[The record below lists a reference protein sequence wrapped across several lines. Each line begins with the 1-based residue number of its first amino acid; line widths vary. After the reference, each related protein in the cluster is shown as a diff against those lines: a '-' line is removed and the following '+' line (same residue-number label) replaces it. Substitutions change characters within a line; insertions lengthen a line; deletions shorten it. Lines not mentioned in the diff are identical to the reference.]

1 MLDFAKRKI
10 CANQL
15 TNIMKGIAALAPTLL
30 LTLILTSCMSDGYTD
45 TAAGKSDTYINL
57 NVSTPTAQARANAT
71 ANPAGTSG
79 KLGQNETNPSPDTE
93 EKITSIRVWAFN
105 SGSDKATATP
115 IGFKSETNLSAQGSH
130 NVSMMITRKN
140 AETLRKSK
148 IDLYILLNAESE
160 GVLDGKNCIKMTRAD
175 LEKLV
180 IKNQFG
186 ITAEGTAQTTVVPQA
201 GLPISRVIKELD
213 VTDNIKDNATDAAL
227 HSINIPLIRAVSKL
241 HFFFTRKK
249 VKDKDKNTEGVEVTK
264 IEVNV
269 NVIPTQSSVFPTATT
284 DANKETEGL
293 TGDLT
298 SLSYLSQKMTFGSVA
313 TKDIGPVSDP
323 TSYIR
328 KPGQTA
334 DAYITQL
341 SGVTTECHL
350 SYLRET
356 DKELTGTIYY
366 KLNKSGAVKQT
377 PFSISKAYRNHEM
390 VVYGYF
396 LGDEESTLTLKYYVA
411 GWTDKGTT
419 NIEFN

>member
-57 NVSTPTAQARANAT
+57 NVSTPTAQARANAPAGST
-71 ANPAGTSG
+71 AGTSG
-79 KLGQNETNPSPDTE
+79 TLGQDETNPSPDTE
-93 EKITSIRVWAFN
+93 EKITSIRVWAFK

-115 IGFKSETNLSAQGSH
+115 IGFKSETNLSKQGSH

-140 AETLRKSK
+140 AETLGK
-148 IDLYILLNAESE
+148 IDLYILLNAESV
-160 GVLDGKNCIKMTRAD
+160 GVLESKDCIKMTRAE
-175 LEKLV
+175 LEALV
-180 IKNQFG
+180 IKNNFG
-186 ITAEGTAQTTVVPQA
+186 IDNGTAQTTVVPDA
-201 GLPISRVIKELD
+201 GLPISRVIKDLD
-213 VTDNIKDNATDAAL
+213 VTNNIKDNATEAAQ

-264 IEVNV
+264 IEVNE

-298 SLSYLSQKMTFGSVA
+298 TLSYLNKKMTFGSVA

-323 TSYIR
+323 TWYIR
-328 KPGQTA
+328 KSDQTA
-334 DAYITQL
+334 EDYITQL
-341 SGVTTECHL
+341 RGVTRECHL

-356 DKELTGTIYY
+356 GNNLTGTIYF
-366 KLNKSGAVKQT
+366 KLSKNGAEKHKT
-377 PFSISKAYRNHEM
+377 FSISKAYRNHEM

-396 LGDEESTLTLKYYVA
+396 LGDEESTLTLNYYVA
-411 GWTDKGTT
+411 GWDVKKDT
-419 NIEFN
+419 NITFN

>member
-1 MLDFAKRKI
+1 MFDFAKRKI
-10 CANQL
+10 GANQL
-15 TNIMKGIAALAPTLL
+15 TSMMKGIAALAPTLL
-30 LTLILTSCMSDGYTD
+30 LTLILTSCMSDDYTD

-57 NVSTPTAQARANAT
+57 NVSTPTAQARANAP
-71 ANPAGTSG
+71 AKPAGTSG
-79 KLGQNETNPSPDTE
+79 KLGLEETYPSPNTE
-93 EKITSIRVWAFN
+93 EKITSIRVWAFK
-105 SGSDKATATP
+105 SDTDKATATP
-115 IGFKSETNLSAQGSH
+115 IGFKSETNLTEQGSH
-130 NVSMMITRKN
+130 KVSMMITRKN
-140 AETLRKSK
+140 AENLDK

-160 GVLDGKNCIKMTRAD
+160 GVLDGKDCIKMTRAE

-186 ITAEGTAQTTVVPQA
+186 ITAEGTAQTRVVPQA

-241 HFFFTRKK
+241 HFFFTRKN
-249 VKDKDKNTEGVEVTK
+249 VKDTEGVEVTR
-264 IEVNV
+264 IEVNE

-298 SLSYLSQKMTFGSVA
+298 SLTYLSQKMTFGSVA
-313 TKDIGPVSDP
+313 TENIRPVPDP

-328 KPGQTA
+328 KPDQTA

-356 DKELTGTIYY
+356 DKDLTGTIYY
-366 KLNKSGAVKQT
+366 KLDKSGAEKQT
-377 PFSISKAYRNHEM
+377 PFSIPKAYRNHEM

-396 LGDEESTLTLKYYVA
+396 LGDQKSTLTLNYYVA
-411 GWTDKGTT
+411 GWNEKTATD
-419 NIEFN
+419 IVFD

>member
-57 NVSTPTAQARANAT
+57 NVSTPTAQARANASANT
-71 ANPAGTSG
+71 AETSG
-79 KLGQNETNPSPDTE
+79 TPGLDETNPSPDTE
-93 EKITSIRVWAFN
+93 EKITSIRVWAFK
-105 SGSDKATATP
+105 SGPDDNAMP
-115 IGFKSETNLSAQGSH
+115 IGFKAETGLSATGSH
-130 NVSMMITRKN
+130 NVSMK
-140 AETLRKSK
+140 LRKTAGK
-148 IDLYILLNAESE
+148 PEYIDLYILLNAESI
-160 GVLDGKNCIKMTRAD
+160 GVLDGEDCIKMTREK
-175 LEKLV
+175 LEALV
-180 IKNQFG
+180 IKDHFG
-186 ITAEGTAQTTVVPQA
+186 IAEGTAQTTEVPQA

-213 VTDNIKDNATDAAL
+213 VTNNIKDNATEAAL
-227 HSINIPLIRAVSKL
+227 HSIHIPLIRAVSKL
-241 HFFFTRKK
+241 HFFFTRKD
-249 VKDKDKNTEGVEVTK
+249 VKDTEGVEVTN
-264 IEVNV
+264 IEVNEGIV
-269 NVIPTQSSVFPTATT
+269 PTQSSVFPTATT

-328 KPGQTA
+328 KPDQTA
-334 DAYITQL
+334 EDYITQL
-341 SGVTTECHL
+341 QRVTTECHL

-356 DKELTGTIYY
+356 GKKLTGTIYF
-366 KLNKSGAVKQT
+366 KLNKSGAKKQAT
-377 PFSISKAYRNHEM
+377 FSISNAYRNHEM

-396 LGDEESTLTLKYYVA
+396 LGDKESTLTLKYYVA
-411 GWTDKGTT
+411 DWNVKDAT

>member
-57 NVSTPTAQARANAT
+57 NVSTPTAQARANAP

-79 KLGQNETNPSPDTE
+79 TPGQDETNPSPDTE
-93 EKITSIRVWAFN
+93 EKITSIRVWAFK

-140 AETLRKSK
+140 AETLGK

-160 GVLDGKNCIKMTRAD
+160 GVLDGKDCIKMTRED
-175 LEKLV
+175 LENLV

-186 ITAEGTAQTTVVPQA
+186 IAEGTAQTTEVPQA

-213 VTDNIKDNATDAAL
+213 VTNNIKDNATEAAQ
-227 HSINIPLIRAVSKL
+227 HSIHIPLIRAVSKL
-241 HFFFTRKK
+241 HFFFTRKN
-249 VKDKDKNTEGVEVTK
+249 VKDTEGVEVTK
-264 IEVNV
+264 IEVNE
-269 NVIPTQSSVFPTATT
+269 NVIPTQTSVFPTATT
-284 DANKETEGL
+284 DAKKETEGL
-293 TGDLT
+293 TGNLNSLT
-298 SLSYLSQKMTFGSVA
+298 YLSQKMTFGSVA
-313 TKDIGPVSDP
+313 TGNIKSVTDP

-334 DAYITQL
+334 EDYITKL
-341 SGVTTECHL
+341 RDATTECHL

-356 DKELTGTIYY
+356 GNNLTGTIYF
-366 KLNKSGAVKQT
+366 KLSKNGAVKQKT
-377 PFSISKAYRNHEM
+377 FSISKAYRNHEM

>member
-1 MLDFAKRKI
+1 MFDFAKRKI

-15 TNIMKGIAALAPTLL
+15 TSIMKGIAALAPTLL

-57 NVSTPTAQARANAT
+57 NVSTPTAQARAKAP

-79 KLGQNETNPSPDTE
+79 TLGLDETKPSPDTE
-93 EKITSIRVWAFN
+93 EKITSIRVWAFK
-105 SGSDKATATP
+105 SSTDKATATP
-115 IGFKSETNLSAQGSH
+115 IGFKSETNLSEQGSH

-140 AETLRKSK
+140 AETLGK

-160 GVLDGKNCIKMTRAD
+160 GVLDGKDCIKMTRTD
-175 LEKLV
+175 LEALV
-180 IKNQFG
+180 IKNKFG
-186 ITAEGTAQTTVVPQA
+186 IADGTAQTTVVPDA

-213 VTDNIKDNATDAAL
+213 VTDNIKDNATEAAQ

-241 HFFFTRKK
+241 HFFFTRKN
-249 VKDKDKNTEGVEVTK
+249 VKDTEGVEVTK
-264 IEVNV
+264 IEVNG

-293 TGDLT
+293 TGNLT
-298 SLSYLSQKMTFGSVA
+298 SLTYLNEKMTFGSVA
-313 TKDIGPVSDP
+313 TGDIKPVTDP

-328 KPGQTA
+328 QPGQKA
-334 DAYITQL
+334 EDYITKL
-341 SGVTTECHL
+341 REATTECHL

-356 DKELTGTIYY
+356 GNDLTGTIYF
-366 KLNKSGAVKQT
+366 KLSKNGAEKHKT
-377 PFSISKAYRNHEM
+377 FSISKAYRNHEM

-411 GWTDKGTT
+411 GWDVKNET
-419 NIEFN
+419 NITFN

>member
-1 MLDFAKRKI
+1 MFDFAKRKI

-57 NVSTPTAQARANAT
+57 NVSTPTAQARANAP
-71 ANPAGTSG
+71 AKPAGTSG
-79 KLGQNETNPSPDTE
+79 TPGQDETKPSPDTE
-93 EKITSIRVWAFN
+93 EKITSIRVWAFK

-115 IGFKSETNLSAQGSH
+115 IGFKSETNLSEKGSH

-140 AETLRKSK
+140 AETLGK

-160 GVLDGKNCIKMTRAD
+160 GVLDGKDCIKMTRAE
-175 LEKLV
+175 LEALV

-186 ITAEGTAQTTVVPQA
+186 IAEGTAQTTVVPPA

-213 VTDNIKDNATDAAL
+213 VTNNIKDNATEAAQ

-241 HFFFTRKK
+241 HFFFTRKN
-249 VKDKDKNTEGVEVTK
+249 VKDTECVEVTK
-264 IEVNV
+264 IEVNE

-284 DANKETEGL
+284 DANKETDGL

-298 SLSYLSQKMTFGSVA
+298 SLTYLNEKMTFRGVA
-313 TKDIGPVSDP
+313 TGDIKPVADP

-328 KPGQTA
+328 KSQPA
-334 DAYITQL
+334 EEYITKL
-341 SGVTTECHL
+341 REATTECHL

-356 DKELTGTIYY
+356 GNKLTGTIYF
-366 KLNKSGAVKQT
+366 KLNKSGAEKQAT
-377 PFSISKAYRNHEM
+377 FSISDAHRNHEM

-396 LGDEESTLTLKYYVA
+396 LGDKKSTLTLKYYVA
-411 GWTDKGTT
+411 NWNEKGAT

>member
-30 LTLILTSCMSDGYTD
+30 LTLILTSCMSDDYTD

-57 NVSTPTAQARANAT
+57 NVSTPTAQARANAP

-79 KLGQNETNPSPDTE
+79 TPGQDETNPSPDTE
-93 EKITSIRVWAFN
+93 EKITSIRVWAFK

-140 AETLRKSK
+140 AENLGK

-160 GVLDGKNCIKMTRAD
+160 GVLDGKDCIKMTRAD

-186 ITAEGTAQTTVVPQA
+186 IAEGTAQTTEVPQA

-213 VTDNIKDNATDAAL
+213 VTNNIKDNATDAAL

-241 HFFFTRKK
+241 HFFFTRKN
-249 VKDKDKNTEGVEVTK
+249 VKDTEGVEVTK
-264 IEVNV
+264 IEVNE
-269 NVIPTQSSVFPTATT
+269 NVIPTRSSVFPTATT

-298 SLSYLSQKMTFGSVA
+298 SLTYLSQKMTFGSVA
-313 TKDIGPVSDP
+313 TGNIKSVTDP

-334 DAYITQL
+334 ENYITQL
-341 SGVTTECHL
+341 RGVTTECHL

-396 LGDEESTLTLKYYVA
+396 LGDEESTLTLNYYVA
-411 GWTDKGTT
+411 GWDVKKDT
-419 NIEFN
+419 NITFN

>member
-57 NVSTPTAQARANAT
+57 NVSTPTAQARAYAP

-79 KLGQNETNPSPDTE
+79 TPGQDETNPSPDTE
-93 EKITSIRVWAFN
+93 EKITSIRVWAFK
-105 SGSDKATATP
+105 SGSDQATATP
-115 IGFKSETNLSAQGSH
+115 IGFKSETKLSEHGSY

-140 AETLRKSK
+140 AENLGK

-160 GVLDGKNCIKMTRAD
+160 GVLDGKDCIKMTRAD

-180 IKNQFG
+180 IKDHFG
-186 ITAEGTAQTTVVPQA
+186 IAEGTAQTTEVPQA

-213 VTDNIKDNATDAAL
+213 VTNNIKDNAKDAAQ
-227 HSINIPLIRAVSKL
+227 HSIHIPLIRAVSKL

-264 IEVNV
+264 IEVNE

-298 SLSYLSQKMTFGSVA
+298 TLSYLNKKMTFGSVA

-323 TSYIR
+323 TWYIR
-328 KPGQTA
+328 KSDQTA
-334 DAYITQL
+334 EDYITQL
-341 SGVTTECHL
+341 RGVTRECHL

-356 DKELTGTIYY
+356 GNNLTGTIYF
-366 KLNKSGAVKQT
+366 KLSKNGAEKHKT
-377 PFSISKAYRNHEM
+377 FSISKAYRNHEM

-396 LGDEESTLTLKYYVA
+396 LGDQESTLTLNYYVA

>member
-1 MLDFAKRKI
+1 MFDFAKRKI
-10 CANQL
+10 GANQL
-15 TNIMKGIAALAPTLL
+15 TSMMKGIAALAPTLL
-30 LTLILTSCMSDGYTD
+30 LTLILTSCMSDDYTD

-57 NVSTPTAQARANAT
+57 NVSTPTAQARANAP
-71 ANPAGTSG
+71 AKPAGTR
-79 KLGQNETNPSPDTE
+79 LGLEETYPSPDTE
-93 EKITSIRVWAFN
+93 EKITSIRVWAFK
-105 SGSDKATATP
+105 SGSDRETATP

-130 NVSMMITRKN
+130 KVSMMITRKN
-140 AETLRKSK
+140 AENLHK

-160 GVLDGKNCIKMTRAD
+160 GVLDSKDCIKMTRAE

-186 ITAEGTAQTTVVPQA
+186 ITADSTAQTTVVPQA
-201 GLPISRVIKELD
+201 GLPISRVIKDLD
-213 VTDNIKDNATDAAL
+213 VTNNIKDNATEAAL

-241 HFFFTRKK
+241 HFFFTRKD
-249 VKDKDKNTEGVEVTK
+249 VKDTEGVEVTR
-264 IEVNV
+264 IEVNE

-298 SLSYLSQKMTFGSVA
+298 SLSYLSRKIKFGSVA
-313 TKDIGPVSDP
+313 TENIKPVSDP

-328 KPGQTA
+328 KSGQTA
-334 DAYITQL
+334 EDYITKL
-341 SGVTTECHL
+341 RAATAECHL

-366 KLNKSGAVKQT
+366 KLDKSGTEKQT
-377 PFSISKAYRNHEM
+377 PFRISKAYRNHEM

-396 LGDEESTLTLKYYVA
+396 LGDEKSTLTLKYYVA
-411 GWTDKGTT
+411 DWNEKKATD
-419 NIEFN
+419 IEFN

>member
-1 MLDFAKRKI
+1 MFDFAKRKI

-15 TNIMKGIAALAPTLL
+15 ISMMKGIAALAPTLL
-30 LTLILTSCMSDGYTD
+30 LTLILTSCMSDNYTD
-45 TAAGKSDTYINL
+45 AAAGKSDTYINL
-57 NVSTPTAQARANAT
+57 NVSTPTAQARANAP
-71 ANPAGTSG
+71 AKPAGTSG
-79 KLGQNETNPSPDTE
+79 KLGLEETYPSPNTE
-93 EKITSIRVWAFN
+93 EKITSIRVWAFK
-105 SGSDKATATP
+105 SDTDKATATP
-115 IGFKSETNLSAQGSH
+115 IGFKSETNLTAQGSH
-130 NVSMMITRKN
+130 KVSMMITRKN
-140 AETLRKSK
+140 AENLDK

-186 ITAEGTAQTTVVPQA
+186 ITAEGTAQTRVVPQA

-213 VTDNIKDNATDAAL
+213 VTNNIKDNATDAAL

-249 VKDKDKNTEGVEVTK
+249 VKDTEGVVVTR
-264 IEVNV
+264 IEVNE

-328 KPGQTA
+328 KLGQTA
-334 DAYITQL
+334 EAYITQL
-341 SGVTTECHL
+341 RGVTTECYL

-356 DKELTGTIYY
+356 DKDLTGTIYY
-366 KLNKSGAVKQT
+366 KLDKSGAEKQT
-377 PFSISKAYRNHEM
+377 PFRISKAYRNHEM

-396 LGDEESTLTLKYYVA
+396 LGDGDKESTLTLKYYVA
-411 GWTDKGTT
+411 DWNEKTATD
-419 NIEFN
+419 IVFD

>member
-57 NVSTPTAQARANAT
+57 NVSTPTAQARANAP

-79 KLGQNETNPSPDTE
+79 TPGQDETNPSPNTE
-93 EKITSIRVWAFN
+93 EKITSIRVWAFK
-105 SGSDKATATP
+105 SDSEKATATP

-140 AETLRKSK
+140 AEPLGK

-160 GVLDGKNCIKMTRAD
+160 GVLEGKDCIKMTREE
-175 LEKLV
+175 LEALV
-180 IKNQFG
+180 IENNFG
-186 ITAEGTAQTTVVPQA
+186 IDNGTAQTTVVPQA

-213 VTDNIKDNATDAAL
+213 VTNNIKDNATEAAQ

-241 HFFFTRKK
+241 HFFFTRKD
-249 VKDKDKNTEGVEVTK
+249 VKDTEGVEVTK
-264 IEVNV
+264 IEVNKGIV
-269 NVIPTQSSVFPTATT
+269 PTQSSVFPTATT
-284 DANKETEGL
+284 YANKETDGL
-293 TGDLT
+293 TGNLT
-298 SLSYLSQKMTFGSVA
+298 SLTYLNEKMTFGGVA
-313 TKDIGPVSDP
+313 TRDIKPKPDP
-323 TSYIR
+323 KSYIR

-334 DAYITQL
+334 QDYITKL
-341 SGVTTECHL
+341 RKATTECHL

-356 DKELTGTIYY
+356 GEELTGTIYF
-366 KLNKSGAVKQT
+366 KLNKSGAVKHKT
-377 PFSISKAYRNHEM
+377 FSISKAHRNHEM

-411 GWTDKGTT
+411 DWNVKDAT
-419 NIEFN
+419 NITFN

>member
-57 NVSTPTAQARANAT
+57 NVSTPTAQARANAP
-71 ANPAGTSG
+71 ANTAGTSG
-79 KLGQNETNPSPDTE
+79 TLGQYETSPKPREE
-93 EKITSIRVWAFN
+93 EKIYSIRVWAFK
-105 SGSDKATATP
+105 SGPDENAMP
-115 IGFKSETNLSAQGSH
+115 IGFKAETGLSATGSH
-130 NVSMMITRKN
+130 NVSMK
-140 AETLRKSK
+140 LRKTAGK
-148 IDLYILLNAESE
+148 PEYIDLYILLNAESE
-160 GVLDGKNCIKMTRAD
+160 GVLDGRDCIKMTRAD
-175 LEKLV
+175 LENLV

-186 ITAEGTAQTTVVPQA
+186 ITADSTAQTTVVPQA

-213 VTDNIKDNATDAAL
+213 VTNNIKDNATDAAL

-249 VKDKDKNTEGVEVTK
+249 VKDTEGVVVTR
-264 IEVNV
+264 IEVNE

-293 TGDLT
+293 TGDLD
-298 SLSYLSQKMTFGSVA
+298 SLSYLSRKIKFGSVA
-313 TKDIGPVSDP
+313 TEDIKPVQDP

-334 DAYITQL
+334 EAYITQL
-341 SGVTTECHL
+341 RDSTTECHL

-356 DKELTGTIYY
+356 GKELTGTIYF
-366 KLNKSGAVKQT
+366 KLNKSGAEKQAT
-377 PFSISKAYRNHEM
+377 FSISNAYRNHEM

-396 LGDEESTLTLKYYVA
+396 LGDKKSTLTLKYYVA
-411 GWTDKGTT
+411 DWNVKDATDIT
-419 NIEFN
+419 FN

>member
-1 MLDFAKRKI
+1 MFDFAKRKI

-15 TNIMKGIAALAPTLL
+15 ISMMKGIAALAPALL
-30 LTLILTSCMSDGYTD
+30 LTLILTSCMSDDYTD

-57 NVSTPTAQARANAT
+57 NVSTPTAQARANAP
-71 ANPAGTSG
+71 AKPAGTSG
-79 KLGQNETNPSPDTE
+79 KLGLEETYPSPNTE
-93 EKITSIRVWAFN
+93 EKITSIRVWAFK
-105 SGSDKATATP
+105 SGSDRETATP

-140 AETLRKSK
+140 AETLGK
-148 IDLYILLNAESE
+148 IDLYILLNAESV
-160 GVLDGKNCIKMTRAD
+160 GVLDGKDCIKMTRAE
-175 LEKLV
+175 LENLV

-186 ITAEGTAQTTVVPQA
+186 IAEGTAQTTVVPQA

-213 VTDNIKDNATDAAL
+213 VTNNIKDNATEAAQ

-241 HFFFTRKK
+241 HFFFTRKN
-249 VKDKDKNTEGVEVTK
+249 VKDTEGVVVTR
-264 IEVNV
+264 IEVNE

-284 DANKETEGL
+284 DANKEKEGL

-298 SLSYLSQKMTFGSVA
+298 SLSYLNQKMTFGSVA
-313 TKDIGPVSDP
+313 TENIKPVSDP

-334 DAYITQL
+334 EDYITQL
-341 SGVTTECHL
+341 RGATAECHL

-356 DKELTGTIYY
+356 DKDLTGTIYY
-366 KLNKSGAVKQT
+366 KLNKSGAVKHT
-377 PFSISKAYRNHEM
+377 PFSISKAHRNHEM

-396 LGDEESTLTLKYYVA
+396 LGDEKSTLTLNYYVA
-411 GWTDKGTT
+411 DWNEKKATD
-419 NIEFN
+419 IVFD

>member
-1 MLDFAKRKI
+1 MFDFAKRKI

-15 TNIMKGIAALAPTLL
+15 TSIMKGIAALAPTLL

-57 NVSTPTAQARANAT
+57 NVSTPTAQARANAP
-71 ANPAGTSG
+71 AKPAGTSG
-79 KLGQNETNPSPDTE
+79 TLGQNETNPSPDTE
-93 EKITSIRVWAFN
+93 AKITSIRVWAFK

-115 IGFKSETNLSAQGSH
+115 IGFKSETNFSAQGSH

-140 AETLRKSK
+140 AETLGK
-148 IDLYILLNAESE
+148 IDLYILLNAESV
-160 GVLDGKNCIKMTRAD
+160 GVLDGKDCIKMTRAE

-186 ITAEGTAQTTVVPQA
+186 IAEGTAQTTAVPQA

-213 VTDNIKDNATDAAL
+213 VTHNIKDNATEAAQ

-241 HFFFTRKK
+241 HFFFTRKN
-249 VKDKDKNTEGVEVTK
+249 VKDTEGVEVTK
-264 IEVNV
+264 IEVNE

-284 DANKETEGL
+284 DANKKTEGL
-293 TGDLT
+293 TGNLT
-298 SLSYLSQKMTFGSVA
+298 SLTYLNQKMTFVSVA
-313 TKDIGPVSDP
+313 TGNIKPVTDP
-323 TSYIR
+323 TRYIR

-334 DAYITQL
+334 DDYITKL
-341 SGVTTECHL
+341 REATTECHL

-356 DKELTGTIYY
+356 GKKLTGTIHF
-366 KLNKSGAVKQT
+366 KLNKSGAEKQAT
-377 PFSISKAYRNHEM
+377 FSISNAYRNHEM

-396 LGDEESTLTLKYYVA
+396 LGDQESTLTLKYYVA
-411 GWTDKGTT
+411 NWNDKGTT

>member
-57 NVSTPTAQARANAT
+57 NVSTPTAQARANAP

-79 KLGQNETNPSPDTE
+79 TLGQDETNPSPDTE
-93 EKITSIRVWAFN
+93 EKITSIRVWAFK
-105 SGSDKATATP
+105 SGPDKATATP
-115 IGFKSETNLSAQGSH
+115 IGFKSETKLSEHGSY

-140 AETLRKSK
+140 AENLGK

-160 GVLDGKNCIKMTRAD
+160 GVLDGKDCIKMTRAD
-175 LEKLV
+175 LENLV

-186 ITAEGTAQTTVVPQA
+186 ITADSTAQTTVVPQA

-213 VTDNIKDNATDAAL
+213 VTNNIKDNATDAAL

-249 VKDKDKNTEGVEVTK
+249 VKDTEGVVVTR
-264 IEVNV
+264 IEVNE

-293 TGDLT
+293 TGDLD
-298 SLSYLSQKMTFGSVA
+298 SLSYLSRKIKFGSVA
-313 TKDIGPVSDP
+313 TGDIKPVENP
-323 TSYIR
+323 TKYIR
-328 KPGQTA
+328 KPDQTA
-334 DAYITQL
+334 EDYITQL
-341 SGVTTECHL
+341 RGATKECYL

-356 DKELTGTIYY
+356 GKELTGTIYF
-366 KLNKSGAVKQT
+366 KLNKSGDEKQAT
-377 PFSISKAYRNHEM
+377 FRISNAYRNHEM

-396 LGDEESTLTLKYYVA
+396 LGEKSTLTLKYYVA
-411 GWTDKGTT
+411 DWNVKDVT
-419 NIEFN
+419 NITFN

>member
-1 MLDFAKRKI
+1 MFDFAKRKI

-15 TNIMKGIAALAPTLL
+15 TSIMKGIAALAPTLL

-57 NVSTPTAQARANAT
+57 NVSTPTAQARANAP
-71 ANPAGTSG
+71 AKPAGTSG

-93 EKITSIRVWAFN
+93 AKITSIRVWAFKN
-105 SGSDKATATP
+105 GPDKATATP

-140 AETLRKSK
+140 AETLGK
-148 IDLYILLNAESE
+148 IDLYILLNAESV
-160 GVLDGKNCIKMTRAD
+160 GVLDGKDCIKMTRAE
-175 LEKLV
+175 LEALV

-186 ITAEGTAQTTVVPQA
+186 IAEGKAQTTVVPQA

-213 VTDNIKDNATDAAL
+213 VTNNIKDNATEAAQ

-241 HFFFTRKK
+241 HFFFTRKN
-249 VKDKDKNTEGVEVTK
+249 VKDTEGVEVTK
-264 IEVNV
+264 IEVNE

-284 DANKETEGL
+284 DAKKETEGL
-293 TGDLT
+293 TGNLT
-298 SLSYLSQKMTFGSVA
+298 SLTYLSQKMTFGSVA
-313 TKDIGPVSDP
+313 TGNIKPVTDP

-328 KPGQTA
+328 KPGQNA
-334 DAYITQL
+334 DDYITKL
-341 SGVTTECHL
+341 REATTECHL

-356 DKELTGTIYY
+356 GEKLTGTIYF
-366 KLNKSGAVKQT
+366 KLNKSGAEKQAT
-377 PFSISKAYRNHEM
+377 FSISNAYRNHEM

-396 LGDEESTLTLKYYVA
+396 LGDKESTLTLKYYVA
-411 GWTDKGTT
+411 NWDEKKAT